1 MNSSTTKKPWGSFT
15 RFTDNEPSTVKL
27 IDVNS
32 GEALSLQYHSKR
44 TEFWKVIKGNP
55 QLIVGDETIEAK
67 EGDEFTI
74 GPLIKHRVSA
84 PNGDVTILE
93 ISTGEF
99 DEEDIVRLEDKYNRV
114 G

>member
-27 IDVNS
+27 IDVNL

-44 TEFWKVIKGNP
+44 TEFWKVMKGNP
-55 QLIVGDETIEAK
+55 ELVIGEETLIAK

-74 GPLIKHRVSA
+74 GPMVKHRISA
-84 PNGDVTILE
+84 PEGDVTILE

-99 DEEDIVRLEDKYNRV
+99 DEEDIVRLEDKYNRL